1 MRSVSP
7 FSGRLIEGTLES
19 GARSETE
26 DCVLCRPGL
35 ALIRGGEEER
45 IPVVEVGTG
54 VGYFWKAAS
63 RSEGEKRACLL
74 SGRGNPGEEDS
85 GSNAGSSVGAGRF
98 TPAVEGRLGW
108 ALILLGEESIM
119 ADMYQSLFQQ
129 KKTFQRDIRPRLDA
143 TDTTIDTGGIVC
155 CSMYYEK

>member
-1 MRSVSP
+1 MRNISP
-7 FSGRLIEGTLES
+7 FSGRLIEGTADR

-35 ALIRGGEEER
+35 ALIRRGEEDK

-63 RSEGEKRACLL
+63 RSEGEDRACLF

-85 GSNAGSSVGAGRF
+85 GSNAGRSVGAGRF

-108 ALILLGEESIM
+108 ALILLGDESIM
-119 ADMYQSLFQQ
+119 ADMYQRLFPAIED
-129 KKTFQRDIRPRLDA
+129 FSA
-143 TDTTIDTGGIVC
+143 
-155 CSMYYEK
+155 